1 MLYNSNTLVVGMTKQ
16 HWTKDNCKVCGEFLP
31 LKEDGTKRWKGN
43 LCMVCMANET
53 KKRRRAKRKAA
64 VEMLGGKCMDCG
76 HKYPEAVY
84 DFHHKDPNQKDGHVS
99 ILIRDN
105 VKLERI
111 LNEASKCELLCS
123 NCHRMRHFEG

>member
-1 MLYNSNTLVVGMTKQ
+1 MAGMKRPAYDQTSLME
-16 HWTKDNCKVCGEFLP
+16 CKKCSAP
-31 LKEDGTKRWKGN
+31 LDKNKLKGN
-43 LCMVCMANET
+43 LCMCCHYQET

-64 VEMLGGKCMDCG
+64 IEHLGGKCIDCG

-84 DFHHKDPNQKDGHVS
+84 DFHHIDPTQKDGHVS
-99 ILIRDN
+99 VLIGSN

-123 NCHRMRHFEG
+123 NCHRMRHFEE